1 MLSWLLG
8 CLCRCVPGR
17 RREADEAAEPAGPAA
32 RAGSLG
38 DGEGL
43 EGLRQVPGVGPKTV
57 QRLEEA
63 GYGSLDDLRAAT
75 QSALERVPGVSR
87 RAARAI
93 KQALA

>member
-1 MLSWLLG
+1 MLTWLLG
-8 CLCRCVPGR
+8 CLCRCVSGAR
-17 RREADEAAEPAGPAA
+17 RDTDEAEPAGPAA
-32 RAGSLG
+32 AAGSLG

-57 QRLEEA
+57 QHLEEA
-63 GYGSLDDLRAAT
+63 GYRSLDDLRVAT
-75 QSALERVPGVSR
+75 QGALERVPGVSR